1 MSALRNVEGRVRDL
15 LQLVFR
21 MLPWPT
27 ETGLREIGS
36 PGPMSPV
43 LVTCN
48 YDLTV
53 RTLERALAGC
63 DAWLVVAPAAGINV
77 WCAAAGGHFGTH
89 QVVTALKTSGIEARV
104 QHRRAILPQLAATGV
119 ERLAV
124 KRRCGWNTSFG
135 PVHALDLPRYLQTQ
149 QKDDAMRRVRFGAQE
164 RSEMAVAWGG
174 PAALLTGGGA
184 LALAPSWA
192 LPLATL
198 SLLLAFTLFF
208 VYDRLP
214 APRRAVFL
222 MGALTAS
229 PLAAAAAGG
238 STTAFVGMALAALI
252 LAFVLT
258 IDYAGSTPIEGGSH
272 FDERRFDI
280 RLDRERCKGVYS
292 CWEVCPEACFERP
305 SPDAVDVE
313 VAARGRKGR
322 LPIRL
327 AHDDR
332 CVRCDACIVQ
342 CPLDALAFE
351 TADGERIE
359 PDAIRRFKL
368 NLLGK
373 RTVDAGGVRTP
384 TPDA

>member
-1 MSALRNVEGRVRDL
+1 
-15 LQLVFR
+15 
-21 MLPWPT
+21 
-27 ETGLREIGS
+27 
-36 PGPMSPV
+36 
-43 LVTCN
+43 
-48 YDLTV
+48 
-53 RTLERALAGC
+53 
-63 DAWLVVAPAAGINV
+63 
-77 WCAAAGGHFGTH
+77 
-89 QVVTALKTSGIEARV
+89 
-104 QHRRAILPQLAATGV
+104 
-119 ERLAV
+119 
-124 KRRCGWNTSFG
+124 
-135 PVHALDLPRYLQTQ
+135 
-149 QKDDAMRRVRFGAQE
+149 
-164 RSEMAVAWGG
+164 MAVAWGG

-292 CWEVCPEACFERP
+292 CWEVCPEACFEKPEPTAR
-305 SPDAVDVE
+305 VE
-313 VAARGRKGR
+313 LELATAERRGRE
-322 LPIRL
+322 PITL
-327 AHDDR
+327 AHEDR
-332 CVRCDACIVQ
+332 CVRCGACIVQ

-351 TADGERIE
+351 TSDGERIE
-359 PDAIRRFKL
+359 PETIRRYKL
-368 NLLGK
+368 NLLGS
-373 RTVDAGGVRTP
+373 RGLETRAD
-384 TPDA
+384 